1 MRTDFDVAVTI
12 ENPFEAAVFIIDKP
26 AGPTSFKMVSGV
38 RRALGIKKVGHAGT
52 LDPFA
57 TGLLIVCAG
66 RPATRMISQMMV
78 GQKEYHA
85 TLCLGIET
93 ETLDP
98 EGAVTAKHPVGCL
111 RAEQIEECLRLFR
124 GQLLQVPPVYSALK
138 HHGKP
143 LYYYAR
149 QGINIVKDPRPVFIE
164 TLERLDDGGDLE
176 GKETAFLSLRIVCS
190 KGTYIRS
197 LAADI
202 GRCLGCGAYL
212 LQLRRIKSGCFTVA
226 DSLPGAELFLP
237 DARQRLLA
245 RALSVDDITN
255 LL

>member
-85 TLCLGIET
+85 TL
-93 ETLDP
+93 
-98 EGAVTAKHPVGCL
+98 
-111 RAEQIEECLRLFR
+111 
-124 GQLLQVPPVYSALK
+124 
-138 HHGKP
+138 
-143 LYYYAR
+143 
-149 QGINIVKDPRPVFIE
+149 
-164 TLERLDDGGDLE
+164 
-176 GKETAFLSLRIVCS
+176 
-190 KGTYIRS
+190 
-197 LAADI
+197 
-202 GRCLGCGAYL
+202 
-212 LQLRRIKSGCFTVA
+212 
-226 DSLPGAELFLP
+226 
-237 DARQRLLA
+237 
-245 RALSVDDITN
+245 
-255 LL
+255 